1 MSRITKIFD
10 RIDMSAIFSQHL
22 TTFYHYE
29 KKKFHHKTEIPFSD
43 KLLFLFLPLFFAAFL
58 CLMGLAFDKDYVNIT
73 LTCLSIFIGLLF
85 GLLTMVFSMVQ
96 ENQKIKLENIEP
108 EETKRTTARI
118 DLTQHLFINI
128 GFSISLS
135 LLALIFVLLTQFY
148 PVKLVDLIHSWKYF
162 DYLKDSYRYITNGTS
177 FFLIIEFLLTL
188 MMIMRRFTILFLTQV
203 S

>member
-1 MSRITKIFD
+1 MSTIL
-10 RIDMSAIFSQHL
+10 SQHL

-29 KKKFHHKTEIPFSD
+29 KRKFHQKRKIPFSD
-43 KLLFLFLPLFFAAFL
+43 KLLFLILPMFFAIVL
-58 CLMGLAFDKDYVNIT
+58 CLLGLSFDKDYVNIS

-96 ENQKIKLENIEP
+96 ENQKIEIEKIP
-108 EETKRTTARI
+108 SEEKRRGIARI

-135 LLALIFVLLTQFY
+135 LLALIVILLTQLH
-148 PVKLVDLIHSWKYF
+148 PVVLIEYINCWKYY
-162 DYLKDSYRYITNGTS
+162 DYLKNGYLYATNGVS
-177 FFLIIEFLLTL
+177 FFLLIEFLLTL
-188 MMIMRRFTILFLTQV
+188 MMIMRRFTILFLTQI